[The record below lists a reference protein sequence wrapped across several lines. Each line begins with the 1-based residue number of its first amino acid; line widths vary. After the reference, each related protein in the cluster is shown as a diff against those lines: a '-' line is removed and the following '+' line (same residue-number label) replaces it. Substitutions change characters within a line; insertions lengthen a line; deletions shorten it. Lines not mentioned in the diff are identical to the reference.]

1 MAPLTELLGIQ
12 YPILQGAMA
21 HIARCPLV
29 GAVSEAGGLGII
41 AAGGLSGTELREQIR
56 KTQQQT
62 KKPFA
67 VNLMLQM
74 PNIAEQV
81 EVLIEEDVKIV
92 TTGAG
97 TPKPYMEALK
107 QAGVKVFPVVP
118 SVKLAQKMEQ
128 LGADGVIAEGM
139 EAGGHIGET
148 TTMTLLPQVTQAVKI
163 PVVAAGGI
171 GDGRGMAAAFAL
183 GARGIQM
190 GTAFL
195 TAKECPI
202 HENYRQAIIQADD
215 TATTVIRNQKGG
227 ALRGLKNALTEA
239 YLEEP
244 TKDVFSLVALKRAA
258 DDGEIQQGMV
268 MAGQVAGLLTE
279 VRSAQEIIE
288 TIYKEAV
295 AISRNSG
302 IK

>member
-41 AAGGLSGTELREQIR
+41 AAGGLSGTELRQQIR

-74 PNIAEQV
+74 PSIAEQV

-148 TTMTLLPQVTQAVKI
+148 TTMTLLPQVTPAVKI

-183 GARGIQM
+183 GAQGIQM
-190 GTAFL
+190 GTVFL
-195 TAKECPI
+195 TARECPI

-227 ALRGLKNALTEA
+227 ALRGLKNALTES

-244 TKDVFSLVALKRAA
+244 TKDVFSLAALKRAA
-258 DDGEIQQGMV
+258 DDGEIQQGMA

-288 TIYKEAV
+288 TIYKEAA